1 MNFDEK
7 QKQLLT
13 KIFDESTLSLQDARD
28 IVASKSLF
36 TTLTKSDIEND
47 STSDLLYAAG
57 LFIPAF
63 TVALNVYTAYD
74 VVYQNAYEVFLNKYS
89 KQIAKNIE
97 GGSLSNEELKL
108 ILDNR
113 LDFVDKNPFTQ
124 GDDYVE
130 EIIKAIIKNPNSLSS
145 ELSAFIQSGNAFD
158 IEAAKKVREILDTT
172 GIQLKDLHYVALA
185 NATEYGLKES
195 PTSQATVTNDRIPI
209 ATFDTVA
216 EGNEE
221 IAELKQSS
229 ITFTSNL
236 GGGSTLNTTNVSSID
251 NDLFVKYYTNYIT
264 DVIRKGTQ
272 PLQVFQ
278 DQSKELA
285 NKIAEIS
292 FKEFENNRRKEL
304 FNRLAEANAD
314 GELTPEE
321 AANALNEANAAA
333 IEEASDSGL
342 AGRINDSSSLSEAEI
357 EKRQR
362 FFQQCV
368 LLVHMNNLKDFYSRD
383 ITNDKESTWHE
394 NGVYNDR
401 FYMITD
407 GQDNSTFVNTLI
419 APKGDTIKDFLNI
432 TPDIQAFLVPKIKL
446 FKVFGNG
453 DNLRQ
458 VEFVFRNNTYNNNYM
473 SNLFSDSSNVTRGSG
488 YGIKEVSFSFEG
500 ASPATAK
507 NDIKFGIKLF
517 FQDFKDFVTPFD
529 TVDSKG
535 KAAKARFVD
544 LILFDQKDN
553 PQVTNNQLR
562 QQYDPQYYRIRADVG
577 WQVPNEKDQQF
588 ISACNKRGLSAADIK
603 NAIVKMNKSFYLTMV
618 EHDLDFDK
626 TGTVTVTGEYRA
638 YIESELKT
646 TKFDAL
652 SDPKIAAARHTRER
666 KLATAKKTCTPGEIA
681 QLKSIFNGQE
691 KAEVRTVQ
699 KRIINKLYEKN
710 KIFNLTVLDDGGFRE
725 TGTFTKMPEYNTGNN
740 STTPNSFEDVQSR
753 DAKAFNPE
761 DPENNIQFF
770 YLGDLF
776 YIILDSMYG
785 ESGEPKID
793 KTKFILPSIE
803 IEAYLSGETGY
814 TINVAEIPISIDY
827 FKEWYTQTVVK
838 PERKSYA
845 IMYFIRD
852 LLNNLVVDA
861 LIDTCLN
868 RDYNKSFR
876 FNSTTIST
884 KGDVLS
890 GKASSTNS
898 GATQGNYIINI
909 ADPNNADLFPLTV
922 ETETGEPADITDLV
936 TYVFI
941 MPVYNTITN
950 KGLGNYFD
958 DVKRGVYHFE
968 IGTDRGILNEIKF
981 SKIDM
986 EYIREA
992 RFEQSR
998 GVDDLLQLAAVYKA
1012 SLKLFGNTLFYPGMT
1027 LFINP
1032 FGIGGLDFIP
1042 SDPNSIAN
1050 KLGLGGYHLVTR
1062 VSSIISNGSF
1072 KTDVEAMFVYP
1083 GDGITRALVQGNN
1096 QPKDGT
1102 EDNIETPSTDSES
1115 GFCDNL
1121 LTREADYLRE
1131 LAFDSQIQGD
1141 SITQSV
1147 AETPD
1152 VTINNPPA
1160 QQTTTLTLQEPGTVQ
1175 TVTLDDGS
1183 TVTYASTRDDGNF
1196 TIYIDQQGNE
1206 VAAVETNSGAPPFG
1220 L

>member
-1 MNFDEK
+1 MALTQEQNT
-7 QKQLLT
+7 LLT
-13 KIFDESTLSLQDARD
+13 KIFGEQDLSIEDASSIVNNKTVFKSLTKNDLEQEQASFFGVAATL
-28 IVASKSLF
+28 IVA
-36 TTLTKSDIEND
+36 
-47 STSDLLYAAG
+47 
-57 LFIPAF
+57 AF
-63 TVALNVYTAYD
+63 NSFF
-74 VVYQNAYEVFLNKYS
+74 NNSYEVFLDKYS
-89 KQIAKNIE
+89 KQIVKNIE

-113 LDFVDKNPFTQ
+113 ADFIQKNPFTED
-124 GDDYVE
+124 DDYVE
-130 EIIKAIIKNPNSLSS
+130 IIIEALIKNPNSLSP

-158 IEAAKKVREILDTT
+158 IEAAKRVRKILDTT
-172 GIQLKDLHYVALA
+172 GIEIKNLHYATISGTEGYSDEGRGYILQQEPGVSANVASGKISIE
-185 NATEYGLKES
+185 N
-195 PTSQATVTNDRIPI
+195 
-209 ATFDTVA
+209 FDNVA
-216 EGNEE
+216 SGNEE

-229 ITFTSNL
+229 ITFTSDL
-236 GGGSTLNTTNVSSID
+236 GGGSTLNTTNVSAID
-251 NDLFVKYYTNYIT
+251 NDLFVEYYTNYIT
-264 DVIRKGTQ
+264 NVIRTQ
-272 PLQVFQ
+272 VSPTQVFENET
-278 DQSKELA
+278 DELA
-285 NKIAEIS
+285 NKIAEKS

-304 FNRLAEANAD
+304 FNQLVSANVD

-321 AANALNEANAAA
+321 AANALNAANAAA
-333 IEEASDSGL
+333 IDDAKDSGI
-342 AGRINDSSSLSEAEI
+342 AGRINDSSPLSEAEI
-357 EKRQR
+357 EQRQR
-362 FFQQCV
+362 FYQQCV
-368 LLVHMNNLKDFYSRD
+368 LLVHMNNLKREYSEEISSNED
-383 ITNDKESTWHE
+383 TSTWHD

-407 GQDNSTFVNTLI
+407 GEDNSTFVNTLI
-419 APKGDTIKDFLNI
+419 APKGETIKDFLNV

-453 DNLRQ
+453 ENLRQ
-458 VEFVFRNNTYNNNYM
+458 VEFIFRNNSYNNNYT
-473 SNLFSDSSNVTRGSG
+473 SNLFSDNSIVTRGSG

-500 ASPATAK
+500 ASPATAR

-553 PQVTNNQLR
+553 PQIDNNQLR

-577 WQVPNEKDQQF
+577 WQVPNENDQQF
-588 ISACNKRGLSAADIK
+588 ISACNKRGLSASAIK

-638 YIESELKT
+638 YIESQLKT
-646 TKFDAL
+646 TRFDAL

-666 KLATAKKTCTPGEIA
+666 KLATAKKRCTPGEIA

-691 KAEVRTVQ
+691 KAEVRMLQ

-710 KIFNLTVLDDGGFRE
+710 KIFNVEVKSDGGFRE
-725 TGTFTKMPEYNTGNN
+725 TGAFTKMPEIQ
-740 STTPNSFEDVQSR
+740 TPFKEPNLEQI
-753 DAKAFNPE
+753 
-761 DPENNIQFF
+761 ENNIQYF

-785 ESGEPKID
+785 ESGDPQID

-803 IEAYLSGETGY
+803 LEAYLSGETGY

-852 LLNNLVVDA
+852 LLNNLIVDA

-876 FNSTTIST
+876 FNSTTVT
-884 KGDVLS
+884 TNGDVLS
-890 GKASSTNS
+890 GKASSASS
-898 GATQGNYIINI
+898 GTTQGNYIINI
-909 ADPNNADLFPLTV
+909 ADPANSDLFPLTA
-922 ETETGEPADITDLV
+922 ETETGEPADIADLV

-941 MPVYNTITN
+941 IPVYNTITN

-958 DVKRGVYHFE
+958 DVDRGVYHFE
-968 IGTDRGILNEIKF
+968 IGTDRGILNEVKF

-1032 FGIGGLDFIP
+1032 FGLGGNEFIP

-1062 VSSIISNGSF
+1062 VNSIISNGSF

-1096 QPKDGT
+1096 QPKDGA
-1102 EDNIETPSTDSES
+1102 EDNIETPSPDVEPN
-1115 GFCDNL
+1115 FCDNL
-1121 LTREADYLRE
+1121 ITRETDYLRE
-1131 LAFDSQIQGD
+1131 LAFDSEIQGE

-1160 QQTTTLTLQEPGTVQ
+1160 QQTTTLALQEPGTVQ

-1183 TVTYASTRDDGNF
+1183 TMTYTSTRVEGSL
-1196 TIYIDQQGNE
+1196 TIYVDQQGND
-1206 VAAVETNSGAPPFG
+1206 VAVVDNTEPGTLPVE